1 MAGLDVSPAK
11 AILLAVQLA
20 TKADIPT
27 LQSLIA
33 QHSKTL
39 HRELVL
45 RILLSHLPET
55 VESLKYVSLL
65 EDLVSGGTTEDSKY
79 PANNHTLAEMS
90 EIEAQK
96 KVRKLHLLHL
106 KWPYAPEDD
115 PADPFVCFLV
125 LRALRID
132 ESTGLIAQLP
142 GLLEPF
148 LHHSM
153 YLRTWMISTILP
165 LVRLNYEYHPGIVT
179 LLTISEFE
187 LLDDKAGV
195 NLLLSRTGKEETKN
209 ETKSVGRDL
218 RGLIGPWMYGDSRW
232 KRRKLHR
239 NSEIRK
245 QVAMPMNDS
254 LFANERCV
262 GWEEVFQWVTK
273 QAATSW
279 KTAVEAVEQWDGPG
293 DSDFGSYGDGVIW
306 LDENDQ
312 QHLERRYARAAIASA
327 YLISEESI
335 EALNG
340 IDRILSRIITL
351 MDQDRTPTLQAAAAL
366 LSPVFG
372 LGDVLSEKNALHL
385 RNDFLSDQN
394 ILTAPNETSL
404 RLLHALLVSTYI
416 CMKTGHKL
424 TIRRAGELA
433 LLQNE
438 QEQGITLSR
447 LMMNIVNGPK
457 EDDKYWIRVRNE
469 LLWLHS
475 WGAEE
480 LSEGADAT
488 KGRGILG
495 KLRQDLIETEILKTL
510 LKNTRYSLAK
520 SIYETGPDRPLP
532 RKVLVETIISSAM
545 NAYDNATNANKTRG
559 GVKQCLDILTTFH
572 DTLKESVDQDQLFHL
587 VDVTHSIGRYRL
599 VFKQGEPFK
608 PVSLRVHGDPI
619 SIIGKVLEQNPKS
632 YAKINDFI
640 DMGQNM
646 VKAGLVARSVS
657 GHTKPLDVDQTREQE
672 SIAEKRVVSMCIDA
686 SLVED
691 DFETAYSYVTTRLRK
706 IAGPAQAR
714 TPEPTDNESGLFAK
728 VPAQAMDDW
737 SWRAALQAGKY
748 RRTAY
753 TTRPTH
759 LGNASGN
766 PEIRH
771 LEQRMECLA
780 QALRLAPKATLPEII
795 NVFRRCEEELETH
808 VKQET
813 EQEAAWDAQ
822 GDDQAM
828 PGGFAATPMK
838 NNAAAGA
845 SRAVEEAPLSLL
857 DLSVASAARAQRS
870 LAALSVFRSTGSD
883 PSNHN
888 APPAARESNDSSR
901 VATPDS
907 AARNTT
913 RKRDQLKN
921 AAVGGLASGIGWLLN
936 APPVRN
942 NEDGEDVPHGS
953 P

>member
-1 MAGLDVSPAK
+1 MAGPQLSPAK

-33 QHSKTL
+33 EHSKTL

-55 VESLKYVSLL
+55 VESSKYVSLL
-65 EDLVSGGTTEDSKY
+65 EDLVSGGITEDSKY
-79 PANNHTLAEMS
+79 PANAHSLAEMS
-90 EIEAQK
+90 EVEAQK

-106 KWPYAPEDD
+106 KWPYAPDDD
-115 PADPFVCFLV
+115 PADPF
-125 LRALRID
+125 
-132 ESTGLIAQLP
+132 
-142 GLLEPF
+142 
-148 LHHSM
+148 
-153 YLRTWMISTILP
+153 
-165 LVRLNYEYHPGIVT
+165 
-179 LLTISEFE
+179 FE

-195 NLLLSRTGKEETKN
+195 NLLLSRTGKEETGN

-245 QVAMPMNDS
+245 QVAMPMDDS

-262 GWEEVFQWVTK
+262 GWEEVFQWVTT
-273 QAATSW
+273 QAAKSW

-293 DSDFGSYGDGVIW
+293 DSDLGSYGDGIMW

-340 IDRILSRIITL
+340 ADRILSRIITL

-366 LSPVFG
+366 LSPVFD

-385 RNDFLSDQN
+385 RNDLLSDRN
-394 ILTAPNETSL
+394 ILTSPNETSL

-438 QEQGITLSR
+438 QEQGFTLSR
-447 LMMNIVNGPK
+447 LMMSIVNGPK

-469 LLWLHS
+469 LLWLRS

-495 KLRQDLIETEILKTL
+495 KLSQYLIETEILKTL
-510 LKNTRYSLAK
+510 LKNTR
-520 SIYETGPDRPLP
+520 
-532 RKVLVETIISSAM
+532 
-545 NAYDNATNANKTRG
+545 
-559 GVKQCLDILTTFH
+559 
-572 DTLKESVDQDQLFHL
+572 
-587 VDVTHSIGRYRL
+587 RYRL

-640 DMGQNM
+640 EMGQNM

-657 GHTKPLDVDQTREQE
+657 GHTKPLDADQAREQE

-691 DFETAYSYVTTRLRK
+691 DFETAYSYVVIRLRN

-714 TPEPTDNESGLFAK
+714 TPEPANNESGLFAN

-748 RRTAY
+748 RRTTF
-753 TTRPTH
+753 TTKPSH

-808 VKQET
+808 VKQEA

-828 PGGFAATPMK
+828 PGGFAATPMRK
-838 NNAAAGA
+838 NATAGA
-845 SRAVEEAPLSLL
+845 SRAAEEAPLSLL

-870 LAALSVFRSTGSD
+870 LAALSVFRGNGSGA
-883 PSNHN
+883 SNHN
-888 APPAARESNDSSR
+888 APLTARESNESSR

-907 AARNTT
+907 AARNTM

-936 APPVRN
+936 APPVR
-942 NEDGEDVPHGS
+942 DGEEDEDAHHGS